1 MPAGVLE
8 TEPVPVPALL
18 TVSVR
23 SASKLA
29 VTVVLAIR
37 VTTQVPV
44 PEHPPPVQPVNVE
57 PASGVAVSVTVVPLV
72 NVAEQVAPQVM
83 PAGALKTDPVPV
95 PVLVTGAE
103 AETALGVSTQP
114 TTNKDLGVQ
123 NGLQHDTCAYASTDF
138 QGVITVQL
146 FTGAGAVAD
155 FAQQQLTYANKA
167 KSVSGLGEEAFQL
180 SSAVVGPGAGDLRF
194 RVGSNEVQIEIHS
207 DAPDLDA
214 KLLELGRAAA
224 RRL

>member
-1 MPAGVLE
+1 MSLLTNSKNNRCSGYLGARMLVAM
-8 TEPVPVPALL
+8 ALL
-18 TVSVR
+18 AGCGGGSSNDVETTSSRAAAVITAATATATSDT
-23 SASKLA
+23 SASS
-29 VTVVLAIR
+29 
-37 VTTQVPV
+37 PD
-44 PEHPPPVQPVNVE
+44 
-57 PASGVAVSVTVVPLV
+57 
-72 NVAEQVAPQVM
+72 
-83 PAGALKTDPVPV
+83 GAQATGACRLI
-95 PVLVTGAE
+95 TGAE

-224 RRL
+224 GRL